1 MNYGRLQFDTPHNG
15 QAVGQITPPP
25 PPYATA
31 RAFTLIEM
39 LVALVILVIMMGAI
53 GEVFHLAGH
62 SVRYGQ
68 ATLSTMAQV
77 RVIEHQISNDFH
89 EMDTNGFLVIR
100 QRVYAPYWDGNSIQ
114 YNPGDEVVFSGN
126 DYVCTSP
133 NTSKPTNNPRTLAAE
148 NVDWQP
154 LGSTE
159 IPVWRADQVSFIA
172 NGNFQSH
179 SGNQAGGTTNLL
191 SSNSA
196 MIWLGQMAVSYGSSA
211 PLNAANAAS
220 QPTELGWPA
229 YFPEGSSS
237 GGTGNTYVQ
246 PGTPPTGLT
255 AGALTLGRVTMLLV
269 SSAGPSG
276 ATQTSMGNAIVPS
289 NGAPSPSATGSASYG
304 SGSSTVYATSSRID
318 AIEYSA
324 AQAIAYA
331 TSQAAVNTLGN
342 VADNFCFRYSTVQS
356 PGDASVAG
364 PIAGAFRM
372 QPILMPGV
380 CSFAVDVGSPS
391 PNAYGYQGNAP
402 SVLQSLYWYGPD
414 ALVPP
419 QNNGGPVISSDN
431 GHSDQ
436 AVFVFT
442 PANKSQWPIALRITY
457 MVTDP
462 ADQLNGPLTIT
473 QIVHLPQ

>member
-1 MNYGRLQFDTPHNG
+1 MKYDGFQLDIPRGGPASGWRNPSIR
-15 QAVGQITPPP
+15 
-25 PPYATA
+25 TA
-31 RAFTLIEM
+31 AAPAFTLIEM

-100 QRVYAPYWDGNSIQ
+100 QRVYAPYWDGNSVQ

-133 NTSKPTNNPRTLAAE
+133 NTSKPTNNPQTLASE

-211 PLNAANAAS
+211 INPAPA
-220 QPTELGWPA
+220 PTAQDAGWPA
-229 YFPEGSSS
+229 YFPEGTSS
-237 GGTGNTYVQ
+237 GGTYVQ

-255 AGALTLGRVTMLLV
+255 AGALTLGRVAMLLV
-269 SSAGPSG
+269 PTAGPNG
-276 ATQTSMGNAIVPS
+276 TAAAEQGNLITAIGP
-289 NGAPSPSATGSASYG
+289 AATGSASYG
-304 SGSSTVYATSSRID
+304 TGSSTVYATSSRID

-331 TSQAAVNTLGN
+331 TSQAVVNTLGN

-419 QNNGGPVISSDN
+419 QNNGGPVIASDN
-431 GHSDQ
+431 GHSDN

-442 PANKSQWPIALRITY
+442 PFNKAQWPTALRITY